1 MSAREWL
8 HSRTPRPPVALMA
21 RIDEQLTARHQQAMT
36 DIPEA
41 LQTAG
46 DRLLVDLLQRQ
57 ASSRDSALDLLAVDA
72 LMTYMMES
80 AAEDILTLGLHASA
94 AMSRISE
101 MLDDAPAS
109 E

>member
-1 MSAREWL
+1 MNAREWL
-8 HSRTPRPPVALMA
+8 HSRTPQPPVALAA
-21 RIDEQLTARHQQAMT
+21 RIDALLTAQDRQSAL

-41 LQTAG
+41 LQAAG
-46 DRLLVDLLQRQ
+46 DHLLVDLLQCH

-80 AAEDILTLGLHASA
+80 AAEDILTLGSRATA
-94 AMSRISE
+94 AMARISAI
-101 MLDDAPAS
+101 LGDAPPA